1 MRKSC
6 WTVGCS
12 SSLPTATTTATA
24 TAANS
29 RDYSVVDVVPR
40 GVVVGC
46 VIEIETVIVIN
57 IDIVGMI
64 VTTWVM

>member
-12 SSLPTATTTATA
+12 SSLPTATATA

-46 VIEIETVIVIN
+46 VIKIETVIVIN

>member
-12 SSLPTATTTATA
+12 SSLPTATATA
-24 TAANS
+24 
-29 RDYSVVDVVPR
+29 VVPR

>member
-12 SSLPTATTTATA
+12 SSLPTATATA

-46 VIEIETVIVIN
+46 VIEIETEIVIN

>member
-12 SSLPTATTTATA
+12 SSLPTATA